1 MIQNG
6 HIAQV
11 LGPFDAGADLLA
23 DDGPIGMLTPETD
36 RPVLY
41 KIGIQTQAGTR
52 VKINEN
58 IIKIGKTGIYELDQ
72 IIKITGLSFP
82 DGASANTIIDFIYT
96 GRSW

>member
-11 LGPFDAGADLLA
+11 VGPFRANQDLLA
-23 DDGPIGMLTPETD
+23 DEGPIGKLTPEKD

-41 KIGIQTQAGTR
+41 KIGIQAQIGTEVR
-52 VKINEN
+52 INDN
-58 IIKIGKTGIYELDQ
+58 IIRIGKTGIYELDQ
-72 IIKITGLSFP
+72 VVKITELSFP
-82 DGASANTIIDFIYT
+82 NGASENTIVDFIYT